1 MQSSGLEQ
9 MFSLAAPLALLISGL
24 YAVPLAALAGS
35 YEAIEPGALLP
46 AGDRAALAV
55 GAVGQCFALALK
67 LASPFVLS
75 AVVWHVAL
83 GLLSRLVPNVQV
95 YFVSL
100 PGQILGALVL
110 LAVLVGALLTTWQDA
125 VSAGFARLPG
135 LH

>member
-1 MQSSGLEQ
+1 
-9 MFSLAAPLALLISGL
+9 
-24 YAVPLAALAGS
+24 
-35 YEAIEPGALLP
+35 
-46 AGDRAALAV
+46 V
-55 GAVGQCFALALK
+55 GAVGQCFALAPK

-75 AVVWHVAL
+75 AVMWHVAL

-100 PGQILGALVL
+100 PGQILGGLVL

-125 VSAGFARLPG
+125 VSAGLARLSG

>member
-1 MQSSGLEQ
+1 
-9 MFSLAAPLALLISGL
+9 
-24 YAVPLAALAGS
+24 V
-35 YEAIEPGALLP
+35 
-46 AGDRAALAV
+46 LAV
-55 GAVGQCFALALK
+55 GAFGRCFALAPK

-75 AVVWHVAL
+75 AVMWHVAL

-100 PGQILGALVL
+100 PGQILGGLVL

-125 VSAGFARLPG
+125 VSAGLARLPG